1 MNKPLKG
8 MDAIAAL
15 LAKRDHIPAPEP
27 EETEPGPTQAIAR
40 ATKLTNQIAK
50 LQEQLDK
57 QRDVISKAA
66 IAVAHSRVT
75 HGHSDGGTR
84 VLFDGCWVDVK
95 APLNPLLGGI
105 TADDLRES
113 MSANGDDFA
122 TFFKIVHMVKPKSS
136 KVSVSRDWAVATIGE
151 DAVKLLEQRIT
162 FVSRVRAVSKVNN
175 VRASLAKETSES
187 TKHLLANL
195 FDDKPTVA
203 IGGFEKEG
211 K

>member
-1 MNKPLKG
+1 MNKKLTG
-8 MDAIAAL
+8 IAAL
-15 LAKRDHIPAPEP
+15 LAKRVQIPTPEP

-50 LQEQLDK
+50 LQEDLDK
-57 QRDVISKAA
+57 QRDVIKKAA
-66 IAVAHSRVT
+66 IAVAGSRVT
-75 HGHSDGGTR
+75 HGHNDGGTR
-84 VLFDGCWVDVK
+84 VLFDGCHVDVK
-95 APLNPLLGGI
+95 PPLNLSLGSI
-105 TADDLRES
+105 TDDDLRAA

-122 TFFKIVHMVKPKSS
+122 TFFKIVHTVKPKSS

-162 FVSRVRAVSKVNN
+162 FVSRVRAVSAVNN
-175 VRASLAKETSES
+175 VRASLAKETDPA
-187 TKHLLANL
+187 TKELLSAL
-195 FDDKPTVA
+195 FDDKPSVA